1 MLTVKFKK
9 LNPDVKLP
17 VKGSSHAAC
26 YDVYADSIMISS
38 NRVIVGLGF
47 ATEFAAG
54 WKGVIV
60 PRSNLT
66 KHSWVLNNSMGIID
80 ADYRGEWKIIFTQV
94 PVVMDG
100 HVGTTSFPYKVGDRV
115 AQIYFDKVED
125 VVFMEYDELNGTSRG
140 EGGFGSTGV

>member
-26 YDVYADSIMISS
+26 YDVYADSIKI
-38 NRVIVGLGF
+38 NDNKAVVGLGF
-47 ATEFAAG
+47 ATEFPVG

-66 KHSWVLNNSMGIID
+66 KYKWVLNNSMGIID
-80 ADYRGEWKIIFTQV
+80 SDYRGEWKVIFTSIG
-94 PVVMDG
+94 DNDW
-100 HVGTTSFPYKVGDRV
+100 FPYSVGDRI
-115 AQIYFDKVED
+115 AQVYFEKVEE
-125 VVFMEYDELNGTSRG
+125 VVFEEVNDLSETDRG
-140 EGGFGSTGV
+140 SGGFGSTGTL

>member
-26 YDVYADSIMISS
+26 YDVYADSIKI
-38 NRVIVGLGF
+38 NDNKAVVGLGF
-47 ATEFAAG
+47 ATEFPAG

-66 KHSWVLNNSMGIID
+66 KYKWVLNNSMGVID
-80 ADYRGEWKIIFTQV
+80 CDYRGEWKAIFTSIG
-94 PVVMDG
+94 DNDW
-100 HVGTTSFPYKVGDRV
+100 FPYSVGERI

-125 VVFMEYDELNGTSRG
+125 VTFVESEELNDSSRG
-140 EGGFGSTGV
+140 TGGFGSSGLT